1 MVASPYTYLEA
12 SYGDAHQTSDGT
24 PDYATVMTVCLLGSC
39 ALIIGLLVFS
49 SDRPALKESEEVVL
63 ATKEN
68 K

>member
-1 MVASPYTYLEA
+1 MIASPYTYLEA
-12 SYGDAHQTSDGT
+12 SYGDAHET
-24 PDYATVMTVCLLGSC
+24 PDGSPDYGTGIAIVLLGSC

-63 ATKEN
+63 ATKEI

>member
-1 MVASPYTYLEA
+1 MIASPYTYLEA
-12 SYGDAHQTSDGT
+12 SYGDAHQTPDGS
-24 PDYATVMTVCLLGSC
+24 PDYGTGIAIVLLGSC

-49 SDRPALKESEEVVL
+49 SDRPTLIKSEKVVL